1 MGLGLGLGLGFELG
15 LGLESRLEARVAPG
29 APNRYGGTR
38 RARAELALGARH
50 LGEVSGVGERICVR
64 GRDSVRIRQG

>member
-15 LGLESRLEARVAPG
+15 LGLEPRLEARVAPG

-50 LGEVSGVGERICVR
+50 LGEV
-64 GRDSVRIRQG
+64 